1 MYQNLEV
8 DMWISSY
15 HVETVSGYGSAARCA
30 NQSHYGAQQIVN
42 IIITLGWCKCRG
54 LSGRQW
60 LDTRTRAAV
69 TLITATT
76 TSQQPVPQEFV
87 RLQTLARP
95 GQCGTHGLI
104 ALCRN
109 TVANSSCL
117 AIKYIRYIS
126 DVSGLLRQENIL
138 SECF

>member
-8 DMWISSY
+8 DMWMWISSY

-42 IIITLGWCKCRG
+42 IIITLVWCKCRG

-60 LDTRTRAAV
+60 LDTGTRAAV

-76 TSQQPVPQEFV
+76 ASSQQQPVPQEFV

-109 TVANSSCL
+109 RVANSSDEPHL
-117 AIKYIRYIS
+117 R
-126 DVSGLLRQENIL
+126 VSGYKVH
-138 SECF
+138 

>member
-60 LDTRTRAAV
+60 LDTGTRAAV

-76 TSQQPVPQEFV
+76 ASSRSHRNLSDCRPRTMRHTWSHCS
-87 RLQTLARP
+87 LQK
-95 GQCGTHGLI
+95 HG
-104 ALCRN
+104 
-109 TVANSSCL
+109 
-117 AIKYIRYIS
+117 
-126 DVSGLLRQENIL
+126 G
-138 SECF
+138 